1 MPGTKPSEARNLCGE
16 GSSKCGQEKQFYPEV
31 SGAAMEKDKGAHKS
45 TVCAFT
51 TLMQHT
57 HSQVG
62 HPEHTGK
69 EIVLCPLA

>member
-16 GSSKCGQEKQFYPEV
+16 GSSKCGQEKQLYPEV

-51 TLMQHT
+51 ALMQCT
-57 HSQVG
+57 QVG
-62 HPEHTGK
+62 HPEYTGK
-69 EIVLCPLA
+69 EVVLCPLA

>member
-1 MPGTKPSEARNLCGE
+1 
-16 GSSKCGQEKQFYPEV
+16 
-31 SGAAMEKDKGAHKS
+31 MEKDKGAHKS